1 MKREVRV
8 IVWSRK
14 GKHMLCVS
22 RKHLVEGWLW
32 WLRWEAG
39 SSRTCLWSRQ
49 EEESLVEAGLWDR
62 RPCCWWIQRY
72 CRGGGQPGAETAA
85 WSEQG
90 GRAVRDSFWK
100 KLVLW
105 KNPSIWKLLSPS
117 SVWNWTWGQRQ
128 RCLFQTWQLWGEA
141 GAATV
146 NKSRKSI
153 IGNNGQRE
161 ESTVFAFKWVP

>member
-22 RKHLVEGWLW
+22 RKHLVEGWLQ

-39 SSRTCLWSRQ
+39 SSSTCLWSRQ

-62 RPCCWWIQRY
+62 RPCCWRIQRY
-72 CRGGGQPGAETAA
+72 CRGGGQPGAEAA
-85 WSEQG
+85 VWSEQG

-105 KNPSIWKLLSPS
+105 KTPSISKLLSHQLGTGPEGKGRDVYS
-117 SVWNWTWGQRQ
+117 RPGSFGVKLKLPPWTKA
-128 RCLFQTWQLWGEA
+128 EKA
-141 GAATV
+141 
-146 NKSRKSI
+146 S
-153 IGNNGQRE
+153 
-161 ESTVFAFKWVP
+161 